1 MHAHTIWPGIRLSEV
16 CSRSMKSITS
26 WYMERVYT
34 TLDTF
39 FSYYDRMLDLDPD
52 AYHKF
57 CEKLSIPDIIIPD
70 PDLM

>member
-1 MHAHTIWPGIRLSEV
+1 MGII
-16 CSRSMKSITS
+16 SIEKADHLF
-26 WYMERVYT
+26 WLGRYMERVYT

-57 CEKLSIPDIIIPD
+57 CEKLSIPDIYENREDFKIGRAHV
-70 PDLM
+70 